1 MHRKQK
7 AGFVP
12 AFCFSAR
19 HRRAYTLLRRLP
31 LQPLVFPRESLDPL
45 GLRPAPPR
53 VTPESVIFSQIV
65 SATGMDTRRVPKYFR
80 EFDMLAVTNR

>member
-7 AGFVP
+7 AGLVP

-19 HRRAYTLLRRLP
+19 HGVRARCFVDFFFGRVFFRANRSSFSSGGRRV
-31 LQPLVFPRESLDPL
+31 LVM
-45 GLRPAPPR
+45 
-53 VTPESVIFSQIV
+53 PESDFFCQIV
-65 SATGMDTRRVPKYFR
+65 SATGMDPHRVPKYFR